1 MSGLFFRCRL
11 CWPWRPDVSLQLIS
25 GGLPAGDGHL
35 MSPHPRPSPAIER
48 SLFPTAGL
56 AGEGRRFACRNLG
69 YGLGG
74 SCPGAMKASPFRAVS
89 CGC

>member
-1 MSGLFFRCRL
+1 VSGLFFRGRL

-48 SLFPTAGL
+48 SLFLSAGL
-56 AGEGRRFACRNLG
+56 AGEGRRF
-69 YGLGG
+69 
-74 SCPGAMKASPFRAVS
+74 PF
-89 CGC
+89 